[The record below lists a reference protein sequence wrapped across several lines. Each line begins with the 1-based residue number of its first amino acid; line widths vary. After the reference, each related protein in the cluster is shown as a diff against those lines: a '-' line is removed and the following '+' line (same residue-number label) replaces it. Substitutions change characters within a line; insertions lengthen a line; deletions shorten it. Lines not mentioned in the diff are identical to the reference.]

1 MFSKTFA
8 YALRAT
14 TYVATRGKEGR
25 KVNLEELASS
35 VQLSPHYLGKIM
47 QELVRKRILHSTKGP
62 GGGFWIDDQ
71 KAKSTIYEL
80 LTAVDGEQIVN
91 SCIMGKLKCNSKIPC
106 PMHEEYANSKS
117 RLFALMKKTTL
128 ENWSSSV
135 LSEDQRK

>member
-14 TYVATRGKEGR
+14 TYIANIGKEDR

-35 VQLSPHYLGKIM
+35 VQLSPHYLGKIL
-47 QELVRKRILHSTKGP
+47 QELVRKGILHSTKGP
-62 GGGFWIDDQ
+62 GGGFWIDNE
-71 KAKSTIYEL
+71 KAKLTIYEL

-91 SCIMGKLKCNSKIPC
+91 SCIMGKLKCNSQTPC
-106 PMHEEYANSKS
+106 PMHEEYADSKS

-128 ENWSSSV
+128 ENWSSSA
-135 LSEDQRK
+135 LSKDKRK